1 MIQIKYIYFIDVFVN
16 LWKTLYILYE
26 QCFFLQILLV

>member
-1 MIQIKYIYFIDVFVN
+1 MIQIKYNYFIDVFVN

-26 QCFFLQILLV
+26 QCFFFYKFF